1 MSTTQAIQTQLT
13 DDDVQSVSRLKTDY
27 QSLKTELA
35 KVIVGQDHVVEQ
47 LAICLFAKGHALL
60 TGVPGLAKTLLIRC
74 LSETLSLDFSRIQFT
89 PDLMPMDIT
98 GTDILQ
104 QSANGSR
111 AFEFIRGP
119 VFASIVLADEIN
131 RAPAK
136 TQAAMLEAMQ
146 EKRLTVMGRSM
157 DLPQPFF
164 VLATQNPVE
173 QEGTYPL
180 PEAQLDRFMFEIE
193 IGYPSREEEVEIG
206 LRTTVDTDVQLQ
218 PLLNADQVMDYLG
231 LVRRM
236 PISRHLVELAADL
249 TRATRPDHAP
259 GWLKPLAAWGAGPR
273 AVQYLVLGAKA
284 RAALNGRFMVR
295 KEDVLKVAVPVLGH
309 RLLTTFNA
317 ESDGVNGRQIVARLA
332 AEFEQQGDQ

>member
-1 MSTTQAIQTQLT
+1 MSTTQASETQLT
-13 DDDVQSVSRLKTDY
+13 DGDVESVGQLKQAY
-27 QSLKTELA
+27 ENLRSELG
-35 KVIVGQDHVVEQ
+35 KVIVGQEHVVEE
-47 LAICLFAKGHALL
+47 LSICLFARGHALL
-60 TGVPGLAKTLLIRC
+60 TGVPGLAKTMLIRC
-74 LSETLSLDFSRIQFT
+74 LAETLSLDFSRIQFT

-104 QSANGSR
+104 QNADGSR

-146 EKRLTVMGRSM
+146 EQRVTVSGRSL
-157 DLPQPFF
+157 DLPTPFF

-193 IGYPSREEEVEIG
+193 IGYPSRDEEVEIG
-206 LRTTVDTDVQLQ
+206 LRTTVDSDVKLKQLLDAGEVLSFQ
-218 PLLNADQVMDYLG
+218 G

-249 TRATRPDHAP
+249 TRATRPEHAP
-259 GWLKPLAAWGAGPR
+259 DWLKPLVAWGAGPR
-273 AVQYLVLGAKA
+273 AVQNLVLGAKS

-295 KEDVLKVAVPVLGH
+295 QEDVLTVAGPVLAH

-317 ESDGVNGRQIVARLA
+317 ESEGVTGRQIVERLA
-332 AEFEQQGDQ
+332 AEFGKQNG